1 MAKQKNDFEGK
12 AKKIIGI
19 YLDELLSPERY
30 ENAPLNQISSALGT
44 LIDKFCD
51 KSDTDNGILPDRL
64 KAMKGG
70 GQRDNE
76 RKAKKSD

>member
-1 MAKQKNDFEGK
+1 MAKKKTDFEGK

-19 YLDELLSPERY
+19 YIDELLSPERY

-51 KSDTDNGILPDRL
+51 KSDTDNGILPDIL

-70 GQRDNE
+70 GQYDNE
-76 RKAKKSD
+76 RKAKKAD